1 MKAFVDQDSCIGCGM
16 CCGVCPEVFRMNDD
30 GKAEACGDVT
40 AANRG
45 AVQEAIGGCPME
57 AISEEV

>member
-30 GKAEACGDVT
+30 GKAEAYGDVT
-40 AANRG
+40 VANRG
-45 AVQEAIGGCPME
+45 AVQEAISGCPME
-57 AISEEV
+57 AISEEA